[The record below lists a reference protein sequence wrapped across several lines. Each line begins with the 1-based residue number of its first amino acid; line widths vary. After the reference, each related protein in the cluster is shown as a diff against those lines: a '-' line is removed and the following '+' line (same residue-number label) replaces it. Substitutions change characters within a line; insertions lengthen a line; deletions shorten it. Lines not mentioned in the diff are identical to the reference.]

1 MAEGF
6 ILGGL
11 WMRRSPPSRDAAGN
25 HNHALPIVI
34 PGPCFA
40 RPGMTTDGLCPL
52 HGMGDSCDR
61 RGVKTPH
68 WLDS

>member
-1 MAEGF
+1 MAMAEGF

-40 RPGMTTDGLCPL
+40 RPGM
-52 HGMGDSCDR
+52 
-61 RGVKTPH
+61 
-68 WLDS
+68 